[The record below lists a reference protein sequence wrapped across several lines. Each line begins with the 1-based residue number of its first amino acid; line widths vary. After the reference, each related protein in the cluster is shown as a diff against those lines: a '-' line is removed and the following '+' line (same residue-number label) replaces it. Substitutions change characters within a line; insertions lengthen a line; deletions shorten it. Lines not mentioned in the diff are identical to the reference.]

1 MSKPYILKCNRC
13 ELLFSSDVRTE
24 GSGCVCGGRFFKRES
39 PSNVP
44 QGQANDRE
52 RSAYVQLADV
62 RAIVKKMFKVD
73 TDDFGMT
80 EARRLQKAEIVGFNK
95 GIDAVLKKL
104 SEHFG

>member
-1 MSKPYILKCNRC
+1 MYMCEECNYVWDVQRSIGDPEVRQCPKCLSYEIEETR
-13 ELLFSSDVRTE
+13 
-24 GSGCVCGGRFFKRES
+24 

-44 QGQANDRE
+44 QGQANGRE

-80 EARRLQKAEIVGFNK
+80 EARRLQKAEIEGFNK